1 MNEDFIIE
9 NGILE
14 GYRGKG
20 GAVAIPD
27 GVKAIGACA
36 FENCLSITA
45 LEIPA
50 GVEQIASSAFH
61 GAKNLRTISVAEG
74 NPNYR
79 SEADC
84 LLTKDGKLV
93 RGGNAGNGAIPKG
106 VTEIED
112 YAFSGC
118 DEIEQICFSE
128 GIAKIGA
135 YAFEGCASLK
145 AVSLP
150 EGVTRLELGT
160 FSKCRSLASV
170 LLPKGLTSVASFAFE
185 GCASLTEIRIPDSV
199 TAIGDYAFD
208 SCVSLAG
215 ITAGAKNPKYR
226 SEQNCLL
233 TKDGKTLILG
243 CKGSV
248 IPNGVEEIAENAF
261 RGCTALEEL
270 TIPNSVRFIGE
281 NAFLGCKSLVVSCTR
296 RQAEGWEQD
305 WDVVDGAGTRCKTVY
320 RE

>member
-1 MNEDFIIE
+1 MEEDFIIE

-20 GAVAIPD
+20 GTVTIPD

-36 FENCLSITA
+36 FENCLSLTA
-45 LEIPA
+45 LEISA
-50 GVEQIASSAFH
+50 GVEQIAPSAFH
-61 GAKNLRTISVAEG
+61 GAKNLRTISVAKG

-84 LLTKDGKLV
+84 LCTKDGKLV
-93 RGGNAGNGAIPKG
+93 RGGITGNGAIPKG
-106 VTEIED
+106 ITEIED

-118 DEIEQICFSE
+118 DKIEQICFPE
-128 GIAKIGA
+128 GIVKIGA
-135 YAFEGCASLK
+135 YAFVGCASLK
-145 AVSLP
+145 EVSLP

-170 LLPKGLTSVASFAFE
+170 CFPERLTSVASFAFE
-185 GCASLTEIRIPDSV
+185 DCASLTEIRIPDSV

-208 SCVSLAG
+208 SCVALDK
-215 ITAGAKNPKYR
+215 ITAGAKNPKYI

-233 TKDGKTLILG
+233 TKDGKTMILG

-248 IPNGVEEIAENAF
+248 IPDGVEEIAENAF
-261 RGCTALEEL
+261 RGCAALKEL
-270 TIPNSVRFIGE
+270 NLPNSVRSIGE
-281 NAFLGCKSLVVSCTR
+281 NAFLGCKNLVVICTR
-296 RQAEGWEQD
+296 RQAEEWEQD
-305 WDVVDGAGTRCKTVY
+305 WDVVDGSGTRCKTVY